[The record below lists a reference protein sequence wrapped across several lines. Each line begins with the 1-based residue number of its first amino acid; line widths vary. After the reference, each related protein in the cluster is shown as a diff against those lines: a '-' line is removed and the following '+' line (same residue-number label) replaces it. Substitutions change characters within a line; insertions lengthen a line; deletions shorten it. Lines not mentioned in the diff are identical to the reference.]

1 MAKLKHVVKTKDKSG
16 AELELAILTPSAH
29 VKQKAQMIR
38 ARTWAEAVKNDVIMR
53 EVLDTYLRKQGLWD
67 DDREAEYRRI
77 RDALLDNKLKL
88 DSGGIRKSEA
98 KKIALEMRRLRG
110 EYGQLLSQRSRVDNN
125 TADAIA
131 DQAQFNFL
139 VAACTVYNDT
149 QKPYFT
155 LNGFDPSLDAYIE
168 RGEEEAT
175 RDVAN
180 KLAEVMYGSE
190 EDLDSKLPENE
201 FLRKYGF
208 ADEKNRLIDNQKRLI
223 DEDGRL
229 INEEGRYINEAGEF
243 IDKDGKRV
251 DADGNYVVTFV
262 PFLDDE
268 DEPAEAG
275 LIVSSKDEYNAPL
288 ESSSGEATPDSETN

>member
-1 MAKLKHVVKTKDKSG
+1 VKTKDKDG
-16 AELELAILTPSAH
+16 NDLELAILTPSAQ
-29 VKQKAQMIR
+29 VKQKAQVIR
-38 ARTWAEAVKNDVIMR
+38 ARTWADAVKHDVIMR

-67 DDREAEYRRI
+67 DAREAEYRRI

-88 DSGGIRKSEA
+88 DAGGIRKSEGR
-98 KKIALEMRRLRG
+98 KIALEMRKLRN
-110 EYGQLLSQRSRVDNN
+110 EYGNLLSQRNRVDSN

-131 DQAQFNFL
+131 DQAQFNFM

-155 LNGFDPSLDAYIE
+155 LTGFDPSLDAYIE
-168 RGEEEAT
+168 RIDEEAA
-175 RDVAN
+175 RDVAS

-190 EDLDSKLPENE
+190 EDLDNKLPENE

-208 ADEKNRLIDNQKRLI
+208 ADDKNRLINKDGHLV

-229 INEEGRYINEAGEF
+229 INEDGRYVNKAGEF
-243 IDKDGKRV
+243 TDKDGKPV
-251 DADGNYVVTFV
+251 DKDGNYIVEFK

-268 DEPAEAG
+268 DEEAPAEPVTA
-275 LIVSSKDEYNAPL
+275 D
-288 ESSSGEATPDSETN
+288 SGEATPDSETD